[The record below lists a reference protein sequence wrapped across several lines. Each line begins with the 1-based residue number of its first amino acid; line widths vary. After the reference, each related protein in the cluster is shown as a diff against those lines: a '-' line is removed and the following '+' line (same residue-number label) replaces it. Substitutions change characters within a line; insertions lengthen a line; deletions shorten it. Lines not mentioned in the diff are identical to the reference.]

1 MKVRNIL
8 SWIDDDMK
16 SNFLLNQSEY
26 GEFLNTEVQIDVDI
40 RHPMNTIVD
49 IEHIGGNLV
58 YTIHLRMMSHKYD
71 KCIKTGD
78 FGIIDQIKLLY
89 GIGKIYIYL
98 LTNFYDHIYDAS
110 VKWKCDSALTD
121 QMLDLAMIYK
131 VISLFFSDKAKTR
144 VPQFHRCLIPEVIGE
159 TNGPEE
165 LIDKI
170 VKSIF
175 SIKD

>member
-1 MKVRNIL
+1 
-8 SWIDDDMK
+8 MK

-26 GEFLNTEVQIDVDI
+26 EAFLNTEVQLDIDI
-40 RHPMNTIVD
+40 RHSMNTIVD
-49 IEHIGGNLV
+49 VDHIDGNLV
-58 YTIHLRMMSHKYD
+58 YTIHLRMKSHKYD
-71 KCIKTGD
+71 ECIKTGD
-78 FGIIDQIKLLY
+78 FEIIDQIKLLY

-98 LTNFYDHIYDAS
+98 LTDFYAHIYNAS
-110 VKWKCDSALTD
+110 VKWKCDSALTN

-144 VPQFHRCLIPEVIGE
+144 VLQFHRCLIPEVIGE